1 MRLLLVGGVRNE
13 GDSARV
19 KELKEFEDSLQV
31 SVSSRPSRSRSLI
44 YGAIVQT
51 VQEYVDFV
59 VNAPYPRILELLGEA
74 NWYQRRGICGESF
87 LFLCHRQAKNKRMA
101 DGVIVAQD

>member
-1 MRLLLVGGVRNE
+1 MRYLEHSQSMRLLLVGGVRNE

-19 KELKEFEDSLQV
+19 KELKEFADSLQV
-31 SVSSRPSRSRSLI
+31 S
-44 YGAIVQT
+44 
-51 VQEYVDFV
+51 EYVDFV